1 MNFTTLDLTREHSS
15 RRSAELGFGTVESIL
30 TLTFS
35 SSSPRG
41 TSYSWSQRE
50 DFLLLSSDGGH
61 FLRLETSVFQLNGS
75 PQLSSPASSKSSKIK
90 NFKNQ
95 ERAATCPA
103 ASPAQLIPR
112 SSRHSSLPPW
122 QTLSDCSGDCCA
134 RYLQKSAPGR

>member
-75 PQLSSPASSKSSKIK
+75 PQLSSPASSKSSKINYK
-90 NFKNQ
+90 NSIFNNSNVIG
-95 ERAATCPA
+95 PN
-103 ASPAQLIPR
+103 AS
-112 SSRHSSLPPW
+112 SW
-122 QTLSDCSGDCCA
+122 TGCEW
-134 RYLQKSAPGR
+134 SAPS